1 MSTQLALRF
10 DEVPLSCPAQERYHA
25 IAPILA
31 GKSSPTKQAESLNIG
46 YSTVTRWL
54 REFREKGLP
63 GLFPETQYPRAPY
76 TPERVIVTLLY
87 FKCCALSK
95 SVANGSDVCDVCIP
109 PYLRDSVA

>member
-10 DEVPLSCPAQERYHA
+10 DDVPLTCPAQERYHA

-31 GKSSPTKQAESLNIG
+31 GKCSPTKQAENLNLG

-54 REFREKGLP
+54 REFRERGLP
-63 GLFPETQYPRAPY
+63 GLFSETQYPRDPY

-87 FKCCALSK
+87 FKCCAPKASDFELS
-95 SVANGSDVCDVCIP
+95 
-109 PYLRDSVA
+109 